1 MILKALYEYYHR
13 CGDLAPIGME
23 FKEIAFVIV
32 IDDNGKF
39 LRLEDCRIDNK
50 NAKKFLVVKGAR
62 TSAPKPYL
70 FWDNVEYVLN
80 YTPAHKE
87 ILSDENNTKLLN
99 SIKKSKIKHDLFVQ
113 QCERISQKHPSNKA
127 FKAVS
132 LFYKNTGIDQL
143 KDSDLWEE
151 IEKKP
156 TVNLSFR
163 INGALQIVAEDELLS
178 GESFDDEDDSINAIC
193 LVTGNLSKCV
203 NKTTATPIIGS
214 QAVAKLVAF
223 QVNSGYDSY
232 GKSKGS
238 NASISVEAEACY
250 TTALNRLLQKDSL
263 NKFTIGNRT
272 FVFWASSND
281 EASKQVESCFYN
293 FLTNLKSDDPN
304 RRIHEV
310 RQVFNSIYSGHL
322 TVQNKDKFYILGLA
336 PNSARIAVIYW
347 RETTVK
353 DFAEKIL
360 RHFDDFEIKD
370 TRKEQK
376 PYYGIY
382 NIISTVALQGKESN
396 VSPNLVEAVMKSII
410 EGIPYPYSL
419 FSSCIRRIKAETD
432 KDILI
437 TRAAILK
444 ASLNRRNNINTKEIE
459 KMLDR
464 TNDNIGYLC
473 GRLFATMVKIQE
485 EANNISTIRERYMN
499 SASTT
504 PAAVFANLLNLSI
517 HHEEK
522 LTPGRK
528 VQFERVKSE
537 IVEKISGNGFPAHL
551 DINDQARF
559 FVGYYHQRQDFFTKK
574 EDKNSND

>member
-1 MILKALYEYYHR
+1 MILKALYDYYHR
-13 CGDLAPIGME
+13 CGDLAPNGME
-23 FKEIAFVIV
+23 YKEIAFIIV
-32 IDDNGKF
+32 IDLDGRF
-39 LRLEDCRIDNK
+39 LRVEDCRIDNK
-50 NAKKFLVVKGAR
+50 NSQKFLVVKGAR
-62 TSAPKPYL
+62 TSAPKPYM

-87 ILSDENNTKLLN
+87 ILSDENNAKLIN

-113 QCERISQKHPSNKA
+113 QCEKIAKKHPSNKA
-127 FKAVS
+127 FNAVS
-132 LFYKNTGIDQL
+132 MFYKNDGIDKL

-163 INGALQIVAEDELLS
+163 INGDLHIVAEDELLR
-178 GESFDDEDDSINAIC
+178 EETFNDDDDSYKATC
-193 LVTGNLSKCV
+193 LITGNSSKCV
-203 NKTTATPIIGS
+203 TTTTATPIIGS

-281 EASKQVESCFYN
+281 ETSKQVESCFYN

-310 RQVFNSIYSGHL
+310 RQVFNSIYSGYL

-347 RETTVK
+347 RETTIK

-419 FSSCIRRIKAETD
+419 FSSCMRRIKAETD
-432 KDILI
+432 KDVLI

-444 ASLNRRNNINTKEIE
+444 AYLNRLRNNNYKKLEN
-459 KMLDR
+459 MLDK

-473 GRLFATMVKIQE
+473 GRLFATLVKIQE

-517 HHEEK
+517 HHEDK
-522 LTPGRK
+522 LNAGRK
-528 VQFERVKSE
+528 VQFEQLKSE
-537 IVEKISGNGFPAHL
+537 ILDKMTANGFPAHL
-551 DINDQARF
+551 DVNDQARF
-559 FVGYYHQRQDFFTKK
+559 FVGYYHQRQVFFTKK
-574 EDKNSND
+574 EDKNNND

>member
-1 MILKALYEYYHR
+1 MILKALYDYYHR

-32 IDDNGKF
+32 IDETGKF

-87 ILSDENNTKLLN
+87 ILSDENNTKLIN
-99 SIKKSKIKHDLFVQ
+99 SIKKSKIKHDLFVA
-113 QCERISQKHPSNKA
+113 QCEKIAQKYSSNKA
-127 FKAVS
+127 FKAVT
-132 LFYKNTGIDQL
+132 LFYKNDGIDKL

-156 TVNLSFR
+156 SVNLSFR
-163 INGALQIVAEDELLS
+163 INGSMQIVAEDELLR
-178 GESFDDEDDSINAIC
+178 GLSFDNGEYDSPKAIC
-193 LVTGNLSKCV
+193 LITGNSSQFV
-203 NKTTATPIIGS
+203 NTTTATPIIGS

-238 NASISVEAEACY
+238 NATISTEAESCY
-250 TTALNRLLQKDSL
+250 TTALNRLLQKNSL

-272 FVFWASSND
+272 FVFWASSNS
-281 EASKQVESCFYN
+281 ETSKQAESCFYN
-293 FLTNLKSDDPN
+293 FLTNVKSDDPN

-310 RQVFNSIYSGHL
+310 RQVFNAIYSGKL
-322 TVQNKDKFYILGLA
+322 TSNDNDKFYILGLA

-347 RETTVK
+347 KETTIK

-360 RHFDDFEIKD
+360 KHFEDMEIND
-370 TRKEQK
+370 TRKERK
-376 PYYGIY
+376 PYYGVY
-382 NIISTVALQGKESN
+382 NMISTIALQGKESN
-396 VSPNLVEAVMKSII
+396 VSPNLIEAIIKSII
-410 EGIPYPYSL
+410 EGTPYPYSL
-419 FSSCIRRIKAETD
+419 FSACLRRIKAETD
-432 KDILI
+432 KDIFVS
-437 TRAAILK
+437 RASIIK
-444 ASLNRRNNINTKEIE
+444 AYLNRKISNHKKIE

-464 TNDNIGYLC
+464 SNDNIGYLC

-522 LTPGRK
+522 LVPGRK
-528 VQFERVKSE
+528 VQLEKLKSE
-537 IVEKISGNGFPAHL
+537 IVEKISGDGFPAHL

-574 EDKNSND
+574 EDKDSNE